1 MTDIEKTNEEI
12 QQEPLAENASAV
24 EETPVASPEETA
36 VAEPEATE
44 VEQPEAEAAAEQAA
58 PAEPIAEEAPVAEE
72 APAAEETEAAEPVA
86 AEEEPE
92 AQDEEMPEPMADEQG
107 LDEESKKYSNYQTK
121 EEIIARLKEIVEGED
136 EISRHEVEALKS
148 NFYRI
153 QKQQSEDAYK
163 AYIDGG
169 GDPDAYMPAPN
180 TDEAAFKDYMA
191 AIREKRAA
199 QHEAE
204 VQTLEDNYA
213 KKLTII
219 EKIKEILA
227 TPDEVNKSYNDFKA
241 LQQQWNEIKSV
252 PAEKA
257 TDLWKTYQLHVEQFY
272 DTLKL
277 NNEFRAY
284 DFKKNLELKTA
295 LCERAEKL
303 QEEEDVVSASRK
315 LQQLHQEFREIGP
328 VERDLREGI
337 WNRFKA
343 ASTIINKRHQE
354 YFESRK
360 AQELENL
367 EKKSAICDQ
376 VEGFELDSLKTFADW
391 NAISDKIIALQA
403 EWKTIGFA
411 PQKMNVKI
419 FERFRAACDNFFTRK
434 AEFFKSVRDSLNNN
448 LKLKEEL
455 VAQAEALKDSTAW
468 KETTD
473 AIIALQKKW
482 KEIGTVPKKF
492 SDDVWNRFNAAC
504 DAFFEAKKAANS
516 SQRSEQN
523 ENLQKKQAIIDELAA
538 IDPATEEG
546 DYRPKLRKAQ
556 EEWNTI
562 GHVPYKVKEDIY
574 KAFRAQMDRLY
585 GALSERASRNRVSRF
600 RDEVRS
606 GDGNKIRERLLRQY
620 DILKNE
626 IKTYENNLGFLSLS
640 SKSKSGN
647 ALVEELNRKVDK
659 LRADL
664 EEIRQKIAALD
675 EKKD

>member
-86 AEEEPE
+86 AEEEPV

-136 EISRHEVEALKS
+136 EISRQEVEALKS

-556 EEWNTI
+556 EDWNNI

>member
-36 VAEPEATE
+36 VAEPQATE

-58 PAEPIAEEAPVAEE
+58 PAEPIAEEAPVTEE

-86 AEEEPE
+86 AEEEPV

-136 EISRHEVEALKS
+136 EISRQEVEALKS

-556 EEWNTI
+556 EDWNNI

>member
-58 PAEPIAEEAPVAEE
+58 PAEPIAEEAPVAEK

-92 AQDEEMPEPMADEQG
+92 AQDEEMPEPMADEQ
-107 LDEESKKYSNYQTK
+107 DEESKKYSNYQTK

-556 EEWNTI
+556 EEWNNI

>member
-92 AQDEEMPEPMADEQG
+92 AQDEEMPEPMADEQ
-107 LDEESKKYSNYQTK
+107 DEESKKYSNYQTK

-136 EISRHEVEALKS
+136 EISRQEVEALKS

-556 EEWNTI
+556 EDWNNI

-574 KAFRAQMDRLY
+574 KAFRTQMDRLY

>member
-86 AEEEPE
+86 AEEEPV
-92 AQDEEMPEPMADEQG
+92 AQDEEMPEPMADEQ
-107 LDEESKKYSNYQTK
+107 DEESKKYSNYQTK

-136 EISRHEVEALKS
+136 EISRQEVEALKS

-556 EEWNTI
+556 EDWNNI

>member
-58 PAEPIAEEAPVAEE
+58 PAEPIAKEAPVAEE
-72 APAAEETEAAEPVA
+72 AHAAEETEAAEPVA
-86 AEEEPE
+86 AEEEPV
-92 AQDEEMPEPMADEQG
+92 AQDEEMPEPMADEQ
-107 LDEESKKYSNYQTK
+107 DEESKKYSNYQTK

-136 EISRHEVEALKS
+136 EISRQEVEALKS

-391 NAISDKIIALQA
+391 NAISDKIIALQS

-556 EEWNTI
+556 EEWNNI